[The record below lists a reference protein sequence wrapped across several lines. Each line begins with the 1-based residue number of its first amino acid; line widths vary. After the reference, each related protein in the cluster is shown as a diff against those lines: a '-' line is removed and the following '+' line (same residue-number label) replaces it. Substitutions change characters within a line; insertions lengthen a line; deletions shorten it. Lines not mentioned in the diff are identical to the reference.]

1 MSVVLDVRDLVGHPG
16 ASREVHLAEPV
27 VGLATELAFVP
38 DDRALDADLL
48 LESVVEGVLVSG
60 RLGGVLVESCARC
73 LTPFEQPFELRVQEL
88 FAPDA
93 AAAEADEYPLVE
105 GQVDLEPMIRD
116 AIVLFMPFSPLC
128 RPDCQGLCERC
139 GGNRNLGECE
149 CPPAPGDARWS
160 ALAALDMPDL
170 LDLPD
175 LPDLNGEDGSSN
187 GDA

>member
-27 VGLATELAFVP
+27 AGMATELAFVP

-73 LTPFEQPFELRVQEL
+73 LMPFEQPFELQVQEL
-88 FAPDA
+88 FAPGPA
-93 AAAEADEYPLVE
+93 AQEADEYPLLE
-105 GQVDLEPMIRD
+105 GQLDVEPMIRD
-116 AIVLFMPFSPLC
+116 AIVLSMPFSPLC

-139 GGNRNLGECE
+139 GGNRNLGECT
-149 CPPAPGDARWS
+149 CPPRAVDDRWS
-160 ALAALDMPDL
+160 ALATLHLPDPDME
-170 LDLPD
+170 LDLD
-175 LPDLNGEDGSSN
+175 
-187 GDA
+187 GDADKA